1 LPLFCFASV
10 FDLIPC
16 FLIFN
21 KNLLES
27 KMEGNRKFDLVLVG
41 TGFASSFFLKKYLE
55 KTASNKKVLV
65 LERGRF
71 YAHKDRISTLRG
83 NKPEYYQFLESHEN
97 TLINYTLQ
105 KPWVFDVN
113 FGGSS
118 NCWWGSTPRFM
129 PNDFKL
135 NTMYGRG
142 QDWPISYQELE
153 KYYGEAEEIMGV
165 AGPSKTPYPRSSAY
179 PLPAHALS
187 TVDKKMQ
194 LAYGDNWISQPTARA
209 SVSHGNRNA
218 CCTNYSC
225 SVCPVNAKFTIE
237 NTLINCYQDPRVEVQ
252 YGMQAL
258 YLEFEKSLAKS
269 VVCASIYS
277 DKTIDFPTYTFDGE
291 VIALGTNAIFNAHIL
306 LNSRDQNPFLGVG
319 LCDQRGFYANMHID
333 MDNVGGG
340 TALTAHGYLQYDG
353 DFRKE
358 GASCLIENHNGPFI
372 RNERGKWRKLARF
385 KFVFEDL
392 PQHENRVKA
401 SADFFKPIVQFKGH
415 SHYVEAGRN
424 RILTKM
430 LEDFKPLPI
439 EDIFVDDYYQ
449 NTESHLLSTV
459 RMGKDISNSV
469 VDKFQKHHRYRN
481 LFVLGGSSFPTVAA
495 ANPSLTISALSL
507 MSADQNF

>member
-1 LPLFCFASV
+1 MPLFLLSF
-10 FDLIPC
+10 
-16 FLIFN
+16 FLN
-21 KNLLES
+21 WRLVLLNLVRNQTEL
-27 KMEGNRKFDLVLVG
+27 KMDGCRKFDLIVVG
-41 TGFASSFFLKKYLE
+41 TGFASSFYLKKYLE
-55 KTASNKKVLV
+55 KNALNKKVLV
-65 LERGRF
+65 LERGRHF
-71 YAHKDRISTLRG
+71 AHKDRINTIRG
-83 NKPEYYQFLESHEN
+83 NKPHYHQFLESHEN
-97 TLINYTLQ
+97 TFLNSTPR
-105 KPWVFDVN
+105 KSWVFDVN

-135 NTMYGRG
+135 KTLYGRG
-142 QDWPISYQELE
+142 QDWPITYQELE

-165 AGPSKTPYPRSSAY
+165 AGPSKTPYPRSSVY

-194 LAYGDNWISQPTARA
+194 IAYGENWISQPSARA
-209 SVSHGNRNA
+209 SVTHANRNA
-218 CCTNYSC
+218 CCANYSC

-252 YGMQAL
+252 YGMQVL
-258 YLEFEKSLAKS
+258 CLEFENGLAKR
-269 VVCASIYS
+269 VVCASIYA
-277 DKTIDFPTYTFDGE
+277 DRTIDYPTYTFEGE
-291 VIALGTNAIFNAHIL
+291 VVALGANAIFNAHIL

-340 TALTAHGYLQYDG
+340 TSLTAHGYLQYDG

-392 PQHENRVKA
+392 PQNENIVKA
-401 SADFFKPIVQFKGH
+401 SGDFFKPLVQFNGH

-424 RILTKM
+424 RIMTKIW
-430 LEDFKPLPI
+430 EDFKPLPI
-439 EDIFVDDYYQ
+439 EDIYVDDYYQ

-459 RMGKDISNSV
+459 RMGKDASDSV
-469 VDKFQKHHRYRN
+469 VDKFQIHHHYRN
-481 LFVLGGSSFPTVAA
+481 LFVLGGSAFPTVAA